1 MPALARRSMQLV
13 VIAVLIGAVSSGSG
27 KGNSQS
33 QQEKANA
40 PAIKIFDSKGR
51 LVPNIAPAATSQT
64 FDVAVGP
71 SGASRSFVPDALNIF
86 GGDTVRWTWDS
97 GGHNV
102 TSGVSCNADNQFCSP
117 TDTNCGSNPLSNA
130 GTIYTHTF
138 GLAGAYS
145 YYCAAHCGSGMTGT
159 VNVSVAPLSV
169 TSISRSGTGAIV
181 LTGQTAPNLTV
192 TIKGSADL
200 VTFATIGTA
209 TANGSGIFSF
219 PDTAPLIKR
228 FYRATYP

>member
-1 MPALARRSMQLV
+1 MPALARWSMQLMMIV
-13 VIAVLIGAVSSGSG
+13 VFVGVVSSGSG

-40 PAIKIFDSKGR
+40 PTIKIFDSKGQ
-51 LVPNIAPAATSQT
+51 LVRSISPSATNQTIDVSVGPAPAFT
-64 FDVAVGP
+64 
-71 SGASRSFVPDALNIF
+71 PDSVDIF
-86 GGDTVRWTWDS
+86 TGDTVRWTWQS

-102 TSGVSCNADNQFCSP
+102 TSGASCNADNQFCSP
-117 TDTNCGSNPLSNA
+117 TDTSCGANPLSNA
-130 GTIYTHTF
+130 GTVYSHTF

-145 YYCAAHCGSGMTGT
+145 YYCSAHCFSGMTGT

-169 TSISRSGTGAIV
+169 TSVTRSGSGAIV
-181 LTGQTAPNLTV
+181 VTGQTAPNLTV

-200 VTFATIGTA
+200 VTFGTIGTA
-209 TANGSGIFSF
+209 TANSSGIFSF